1 MDNYS
6 KKERTVKGKHIGL
19 RGGVLLLICVIIELV
34 LRFVFG
40 FCDAVLYQPSEA
52 YEYIAQP
59 NQYRYRFFSHINC
72 NSYSQRSEEPDF
84 GKTIVLGL
92 GDSVIFGGTMI
103 DQNAIAT
110 TLFSTETG
118 MQMLNISSGSWG
130 PDNCAA
136 YLREKGTFG
145 ARIMI
150 LVCSSHDAYDLMSHV
165 PVVGIFPNYPNK
177 QYKVAIWEAVDRY
190 MMPKVRRLVNKAQLV
205 DPDTQVVKQSNDGG
219 VVNKSAMF
227 NSGFDQLAE
236 IAREN
241 NIPFLIYLH
250 PEIGEIVNS
259 GYKDGGRLI
268 IEWAKDNN
276 VPLFQ
281 ELMMGVK
288 VDMYRDVIHFNEKGQ
303 RLMADNLI
311 KIIKRLN
318 I

>member
-1 MDNYS
+1 
-6 KKERTVKGKHIGL
+6 
-19 RGGVLLLICVIIELV
+19 
-34 LRFVFG
+34 
-40 FCDAVLYQPSEA
+40 
-52 YEYIAQP
+52 
-59 NQYRYRFFSHINC
+59 
-72 NSYSQRSEEPDF
+72 
-84 GKTIVLGL
+84 
-92 GDSVIFGGTMI
+92 
-103 DQNAIAT
+103 
-110 TLFSTETG
+110 
-118 MQMLNISSGSWG
+118 MLNISSGSWG

-145 ARIMI
+145 AKIMI

-177 QYKVAIWEAVDRY
+177 QYKVAIWEVVDRY

-227 NSGFDQLAE
+227 NLGFDQLAE

-303 RLMADNLI
+303 RLMADNFI